1 MYPDEALS
9 EEHILMFGIYLSQL
23 RDTKKAAVFFLLR
36 RFSYEFHKK
45 NRIGVNASKSDKNHN
60 ILFKRVS
67 DGSQEFWKVHLVFMR
82 FVKRVFYDL
91 LHSGRFKMNQ

>member
-23 RDTKKAAVFFLLR
+23 RYTKKAAVFFLLR

-60 ILFKRVS
+60 SLFKGVS
-67 DGSQEFWKVHLVFMR
+67 DGSQEFWKVHLGST
-82 FVKRVFYDL
+82 KTI
-91 LHSGRFKMNQ
+91 